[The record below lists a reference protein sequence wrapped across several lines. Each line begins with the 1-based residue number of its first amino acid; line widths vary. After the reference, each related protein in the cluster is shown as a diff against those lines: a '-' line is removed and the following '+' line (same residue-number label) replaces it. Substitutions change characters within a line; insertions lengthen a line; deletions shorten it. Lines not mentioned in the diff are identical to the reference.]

1 MNIFAELRE
10 RYKIIKFL
18 VEAQKSI
25 WYPIV
30 FAALGTISALNGYRV
45 YLPLIYLL
53 ISFLVFSA
61 LFTDDTK
68 VMLTPIIMLFFTIG
82 LDKDPSSYYDSKG
95 DLLSLMEPFALKH
108 YIALGIIGVC
118 AIFFRLISDG
128 SIAEAFKKHRHF
140 TFGVIALDIAFMLN
154 GIFSSKYDFSN
165 IFYGFVIAG
174 VFTAVYAVAAAV
186 VERSE
191 NVISYVCLV
200 KLLNSCSILL
210 QVLITVL
217 RAHEAGNW
225 ISYYPTVGY
234 AHINGLALAL
244 GWGVQTNIGT
254 ALVLGIPAAMY
265 LAKNSRSRLFCV
277 FCCFSSA
284 LFIVG
289 TILINSRSSMLVSIP
304 VFILCIT
311 VCIFKGKRRSPFI
324 VSSVLCLALGSG
336 ALIYITKNIMP
347 LDVILSMLRI
357 DKIMDSG
364 RFALW
369 KNGIEDFKSSPIFGV
384 GFFDGAYP
392 PENKPM
398 NFHANMYHCI
408 LFEFPA
414 AMGIVGCFAFLIH
427 LYECA
432 VILFK
437 RFTSNKLFLMLINL
451 MIIGMS
457 LFDNFFFYP
466 VFQIFYGVFLTVI
479 EKYTEESENS
489 QRLSKSI

>member
-1 MNIFAELRE
+1 MSIFAELRE
-10 RYKIIKFL
+10 RYKIIKIL

-25 WYPIV
+25 WYPII
-30 FAALGTISALNGYRV
+30 FAALGTVSALNGYRV

-82 LDKDPSSYYDSKG
+82 LDKDPASYYNSKG

-108 YIALGIIGVC
+108 YIPLGIIGVC

-154 GIFSSKYDFSN
+154 GIFSSKYDISN

-174 VFTAVYAVAAAV
+174 VFTAVYVVAAAV

-191 NVISYVCLV
+191 NVISYVCFV
-200 KLLNSCSILL
+200 KLINSYSILI
-210 QVLITVL
+210 QVVVTVIRAAIAKAWITNYSGPYVMN
-217 RAHEAGNW
+217 A
-225 ISYYPTVGY
+225 V
-234 AHINGLALAL
+234 ALSL
-244 GWGVQTNIGT
+244 GWGVTTNIG
-254 ALVLGIPAAMY
+254 ASLVLGIPAAMY
-265 LAKNSRSRLFCV
+265 LAKNSRSRPFCA
-277 FCCFSSA
+277 FCCFSSF
-284 LFIVG
+284 LFIIG
-289 TILINSRSSMLVSIP
+289 TLLINSRSSMIFGIFSFV
-304 VFILCIT
+304 LCMI
-311 VCIFKGKRRSPFI
+311 VCVAKGKRRSPFI
-324 VSSVLCLALGSG
+324 ISFALC
-336 ALIYITKNIMP
+336 
-347 LDVILSMLRI
+347 VILGLSALVYVLNNAMSLSELLYMLRI
-357 DKIMDSG
+357 DRISDSG

-369 KNGIEDFKSSPIFGV
+369 QNGIEDFKSSPIFGV

-392 PENKPM
+392 PDNKPM
-398 NFHANMYHCI
+398 NFHAYMYHCI
-408 LFEFPA
+408 LIEFPA

-427 LYECA
+427 LYQCA

-437 RFTSNKLFLMLINL
+437 RFTSSKLFLMLINL

-466 VFQIFYGVFLTVI
+466 VFQIFYAVFLAVI
-479 EKYTEESENS
+479 EKYTDDREND
-489 QRLSKSI
+489 KSVLKSLI